1 MSTDPRCDRCFLK
14 PSLCMCDRM
23 PRIETRT
30 RTVVVMH
37 KGEHQKSTNTGRLA
51 HRCLPH
57 SDLVLYGDRAQ
68 RLPERVWADDETPVV
83 LFPVAGAQPIG
94 DFVDTARTKK
104 LALIVLD
111 ANWRQAGRLRKRFAS
126 QNVPFAAA
134 PSLEP
139 SIYKLRSEPHEGG
152 MSTLEAIARSLAV
165 LEDVDVAPMLD
176 AFRVFQDRTL
186 WMRGAIDRDDVYGGV
201 PEGLLRQ
208 RA

>member
-1 MSTDPRCDRCFLK
+1 
-14 PSLCMCDRM
+14 
-23 PRIETRT
+23 
-30 RTVVVMH
+30 
-37 KGEHQKSTNTGRLA
+37 
-51 HRCLPH
+51 
-57 SDLVLYGDRAQ
+57 
-68 RLPERVWADDETPVV
+68 
-83 LFPVAGAQPIG
+83 
-94 DFVDTARTKK
+94 
-104 LALIVLD
+104 
-111 ANWRQAGRLRKRFAS
+111 LRKRFAS